1 MTDDQLIQMAK
12 EAFLPYEYET
22 GLPLYI
28 PQLKR
33 FAALVISSRDP
44 QSSMAWQEGFEAGK
58 QLEREACAKVCEKEI
73 CNCCWDN
80 DAQAAAEHLA
90 AAIRARGGNK

>member
-58 QLEREACAKVCEKEI
+58 QLEREACAKVCE
-73 CNCCWDN
+73 D
-80 DAQAAAEHLA
+80 QLA
-90 AAIRARGGNK
+90 VYLKDGERWRCRI